1 MLDCAESIY
10 DGTWSSGL
18 PPEEVED
25 FELMHE
31 FGWTWQELQATPY
44 YVRRFTWD
52 LLGLKREAQ
61 AARAK
66 KAQAQQHRP

>member
-10 DGTWSSGL
+10 EGTWSSGL

-31 FGWTWQELQATPY
+31 FGWTWQELQDTPY
-44 YVRRFTWD
+44 YVRRYTWD
-52 LLGLKREAQ
+52 LLSIKREAQ
-61 AARAK
+61 QAAAKRA
-66 KAQAQQHRP
+66 QRRSPHP